1 MLKSLNI
8 HEFIIIEDLALE
20 FKPGITVLTGET
32 GAGKSILLDAL
43 GLILGDVGEPDLIR
57 AGSPDSFVRAKFEA
71 GTKHPVW
78 KSLIPHDIEVQNEIL
93 IERILDREGR
103 NDTLVNGKPVPIEIM
118 RDVGYQ
124 LCEIHGQ
131 FANQSIL
138 DPNKQLELLD
148 LVGGYRVLLEQ
159 TAKAWWDL
167 KGFEKALDEERK
179 FMANSAAEREFLS
192 KAVAELKALRAQ
204 PGEFETMD
212 AQYNELV
219 RIRTIN
225 EMLQS
230 IQSQLVAG
238 TGAQRLLVS
247 ANRVLEKQK
256 NLDPE
261 LLANLVKHM
270 SDSLKACHAAS
281 DELLVLMPQFEF
293 DAEVM
298 HKLEERLNKFD
309 EIAEKHE
316 VQGNA
321 LPDLLERLD
330 AKLKRILKAPEFI
343 KDLEDKVMVAK
354 GEFSRKAQALSEAR
368 KRSAKDLSEQIT
380 AEMPPLKLNRA
391 QFIVEVSELPSNR
404 WSHLGMNE
412 VLFTARINPGMPF
425 TTIAKTASGGE
436 LARMI
441 LALKVI
447 VQRVQST
454 ETLIFDEI
462 DTGLGGPTASAVGER
477 LARLSDQTQ
486 VFVITHSPQVAAR
499 GEQHL
504 KVEKTA
510 DNKTTTSNV
519 LMLSE
524 DQRLDEIARMLAG
537 EEITPEAKAAAQS
550 LMREAVRASVI
561 RRKELHPERDIEA
574 ELLAEAAARNAA
586 AAAASSGD
594 QAAH

>member
-8 HEFIIIEDLALE
+8 HEFIIIEDLALT

-43 GLILGDVGEPDLIR
+43 GLILGDVGEADLIR
-57 AGSPDSFVRAKFEA
+57 AGSKDSFVRALFEA

-78 KSLIPHDIEVQNEIL
+78 KSLTPYDIEIKNDIL
-93 IERILDREGR
+93 IERVLDREGR

-118 RDVGYQ
+118 KDVGYQ

-167 KGFEKALDEERK
+167 KGFEKSLDEERK
-179 FMANSAAEREFLS
+179 FMANSAAERDFLS
-192 KAVAELKALRAQ
+192 KAVAELKALRTM
-204 PGEFETMD
+204 PGEFEKMD
-212 AQYNELV
+212 AEYNELV

-261 LLANLVKHM
+261 VLENLVKHM
-270 SDSLKACHAAS
+270 SACLASCHAAS
-281 DELLVLMPQFEF
+281 DELLVVMPKFEF
-293 DAEVM
+293 DAEHM
-298 HKLEERLNKFD
+298 HKVEDRLNKFD
-309 EIAEKHE
+309 AIAEKHE
-316 VQGNA
+316 VAGNE
-321 LPDLLERLD
+321 LPELLIRLD
-330 AKLKRILKAPEFI
+330 AKLQRILKAPEFI
-343 KDLEDKVMVAK
+343 KELEDKVMVAK
-354 GEFSRKAQALSEAR
+354 GEYARKAQALSEAR

-499 GEQHL
+499 GEQHM

-519 LMLSE
+519 LMLTE
-524 DQRLDEIARMLAG
+524 EERFDEIARMLAG

-550 LMREAVRASVI
+550 LMREAARAAVI
-561 RRKELHPERDIEA
+561 RRKEMHPERDIEA
-574 ELLAEAAARNAA
+574 ELLAEAAAR
-586 AAAASSGD
+586 AAASGAGAGD
-594 QAAH
+594 SAAH

>member
-8 HEFIIIEDLALE
+8 HQFIIIEDLALE

-57 AGSPDSFVRAKFEA
+57 SGSNESFVRAKFSA
-71 GTKHPVW
+71 GPKHPVW
-78 KSLIPHDIEVQNEIL
+78 KVLAPHDVEIGDDVL
-93 IERILDREGR
+93 IERILTRDGR
-103 NDTLVNGKPVPIEIM
+103 NDALINGKQVPVEIM
-118 RDVGYQ
+118 RDVGFQ
-124 LCEIHGQ
+124 LAEIHGQ
-131 FANQSIL
+131 FANAAL
-138 DPNKQLELLD
+138 LEPANQLMLLD

-159 TAKAWWDL
+159 TGKAWTDL
-167 KGFEKALDEERK
+167 KDFEKALEDERK
-179 FMANSAAEREFLS
+179 FMANSATEREILS
-192 KAVAELKALRAQ
+192 KAVAELKALRAA
-204 PGEFETMD
+204 PGEFETLD
-212 AQYNELV
+212 AKYKDLV

-256 NLDPE
+256 DLDPE

-270 SDSLKACHAAS
+270 EDSVRSCEAAS
-281 DELLVLMPQFEF
+281 DELLVLMPKFEF
-293 DAEVM
+293 NAEEM
-298 HKLEERLNKFD
+298 HKIEERLNRFD
-309 EIAEKHE
+309 DLAERNE
-316 VQGNA
+316 VEGNA
-321 LPDLLERLD
+321 LPKLLEDLD
-330 AKLKRILKAPEFI
+330 IKLKRILKAPEYI
-343 KDLEDKVMVAK
+343 KEIEDKVMVAK
-354 GEFSRKAQALSEAR
+354 GEFSRKAQLLSEAR
-368 KRSAKDLSEQIT
+368 KKSAKEISEQIT
-380 AEMPPLKLNRA
+380 AEMPPLKLTRA
-391 QFIVEVSELPSNR
+391 QFVVEVSELPSNR
-404 WSHLGMNE
+404 WSQLGMNE

-447 VQRVQST
+447 VQRAQST
-454 ETLIFDEI
+454 GTLIFDEI

-504 KVEKTA
+504 QVLKTA

-519 LMLSE
+519 RALNDNE
-524 DQRLDEIARMLAG
+524 RLDEIARMLAG
-537 EEITPEAKAAAQS
+537 EEITPEAKAAAKS
-550 LMREAVRASVI
+550 LMVEAVRASEI
-561 RRKELHPERDIEA
+561 RRRDM
-574 ELLAEAAARNAA
+574 
-586 AAAASSGD
+586 
-594 QAAH
+594 QAV